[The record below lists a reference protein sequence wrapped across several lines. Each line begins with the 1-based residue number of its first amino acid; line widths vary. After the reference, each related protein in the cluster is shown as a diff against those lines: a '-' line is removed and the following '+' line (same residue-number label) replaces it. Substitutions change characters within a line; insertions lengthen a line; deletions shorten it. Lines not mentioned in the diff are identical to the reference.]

1 MCFLTDPQYS
11 GAPAPG
17 QGGQILPGG
26 GAINPFNPGSAAGQA
41 FSGVGQF
48 NIFNPDSAVGKAAN
62 DVAKNLGTGLQAIAN
77 DPRKLAAVG
86 IMVAFP
92 GAASAIGNY
101 LLPASVAAS
110 YPTMA
115 AIVGQT
121 ALNAATNGGDVKAA
135 VTNALISQGAPE
147 LVKEL
152 SKTYATEGIS
162 KAVTDWAAKA
172 TVDSTIASAMGK
184 DPTSALLF
192 SGAKA
197 ATDAVLDKFEIKN
210 SLSMLPKEA
219 ASAAKAAITAKIMGI
234 DPSQA
239 VAQDLINSA
248 IKSAQGM
255 VKAQSYAKQN
265 NLTPLTQEQLSQV
278 TPETI
283 SDANG
288 IKNFVQ
294 DANAQNDGWKDNYE
308 KVLASEQGIK
318 NPDEYRAVQNIASG
332 DIGPNVK
339 GSLYADG
346 RYQPYDE
353 DKPRMPTAE
362 EAKTIKS
369 FFERSDLDVPK
380 NVLDALPTEEKDI
393 DEKIVQ
399 KDEPVTKPAVEE
411 PTTSPDVKFEADEPT
426 VGDVPNDSGT
436 KLQKAVDLGKS
447 GDMLGQIN
455 MMREIVGLPAFN
467 SMDEYNADQRA
478 RGKEEVIE
486 PTKDEE
492 LPPKTEAGLP
502 SVLPAEPEIKT
513 TLYTKEDA
521 ERDEQARRVADF
533 SKDLTHG
540 GNQNLGEVDTK
551 TDFYDPDASGL
562 GAYKY
567 DAQSG
572 TYTYTSDDGSTLTV
586 DGEGKIVGSTPATD
600 SKPPAVEATKPP
612 ATKTPQ
618 TTPPAVTPPK
628 KPDTGLPSIVP
639 AVIGAGIV
647 GSVVGSNTGTTPT
660 PAVPA
665 AGSNVTLNWNQQ
677 EIKKPENG
685 IAYGQKFFDPVFS
698 AAGGGLM
705 ALAAGGRA
713 GKFTS
718 LGSYSD
724 GGRLLRGPGDGM
736 SDNIPATIANRQP
749 ARLADGEFVVPADVV
764 SHLGNGST
772 DAGAKVLYAMMDRVR
787 KARTGKAK
795 QGKKIM
801 PQKFVPN

>member
-11 GAPAPG
+11 GAPGPG
-17 QGGQILPGG
+17 QGGTILPGG

-41 FSGVGQF
+41 FAGVGQF

-92 GAASAIGNY
+92 GAAAAIGNT
-101 LLPASVAAS
+101 LLPASIAAS

-135 VTNALISQGAPE
+135 VTNALISQGAPQ
-147 LVKEL
+147 LTKYIAD
-152 SKTYATEGIS
+152 SYATDGIS

-172 TVDSTIASAMGK
+172 TTDVGIATALGK

-197 ATDAVLDKFEIKN
+197 ATDAVLN
-210 SLSMLPKEA
+210 MTGVSSTMSMLPKEA

-234 DPSQA
+234 DPSAA
-239 VAQDLINSA
+239 VAQDLINQAISSA
-248 IKSAQGM
+248 KGVVQAQW
-255 VKAQSYAKQN
+255 YAKNN
-265 NLTPLTQEQLSQV
+265 NLKPLTEEQLSQV

-346 RYQPYDE
+346 RYQPYNE
-353 DKPRMPTAE
+353 DKPRMPTVE

-380 NVLDALPTEEKDI
+380 NVLNALSTEEKDI

-411 PTTSPDVKFEADEPT
+411 PVTS
-426 VGDVPNDSGT
+426 
-436 KLQKAVDLGKS
+436 
-447 GDMLGQIN
+447 
-455 MMREIVGLPAFN
+455 
-467 SMDEYNADQRA
+467 
-478 RGKEEVIE
+478 GKEEVIE
-486 PTKDEE
+486 PTKDEA
-492 LPPKTEAGLP
+492 LPPKTEPGLP

-513 TLYTKEDA
+513 TLYTKEDM
-521 ERDEQARRVADF
+521 ERDEQAEQARRVADF
-533 SKDLTHG
+533 GKDLTGG
-540 GNQNLGEVDTK
+540 GNQNLGDVDTK
-551 TDFYDPDASGL
+551 TGFYDPDASGL

-618 TTPPAVTPPK
+618 TTPPTVTPPK

-639 AVIGAGIV
+639 AVIGTGIV
-647 GSVVGSNTGTTPT
+647 GAVVGSNTGTTTT
-660 PAVPA
+660 PAVPTT
-665 AGSNVTLNWNQQ
+665 GSNVTLNWNQQ

-705 ALAAGGRA
+705 ALAAGGRT